1 MNTSMGEVISTLRKK
16 KGMTQ
21 NELATI
27 LKVTDKAVSKWER
40 NVSCPDISL
49 LPLLAKALDT
59 TLEELLSAKV
69 KKENKKT
76 KDILNL
82 IAVAIG
88 LGMGICVIVTSL
100 LNELD
105 FKSASTML
113 GIGLFATSLYLLK
126 NNFK

>member
-113 GIGLFATSLYLLK
+113 GIGLFAISLYLLK

>member
-100 LNELD
+100 LNEMD

-113 GIGLFATSLYLLK
+113 GIGLFAISLYLLK

>member
-113 GIGLFATSLYLLK
+113 GIGLFSISLYLLK